1 MSQIPY
7 IFNQLVA
14 HIPKDTFDRLVKQCN
29 GNAYVKSFSC
39 WSHLLVM
46 VWAQLTS
53 RRSLRDIETSLRAH
67 SDKLYRMGIGTGVS
81 RNNLASA
88 NARRDV
94 SIYRELAQRMMRKAS
109 GVGIKDGTL
118 ELIRR
123 RFCLNGFFAIDS
135 STITLDLHKF
145 PWSAPQQECGGV
157 KFHTMFDLLRGVPR
171 SCIVT
176 GHEERDQTFMEDY
189 AYERGCFYIF
199 DKMYF
204 KTRGLFR
211 VEDSGAYFV
220 TRIKRNAVYR
230 VTENRPVSGT
240 LVLADKTIEFTSRW
254 AKAGYPKPMRKISF
268 YSKEKAEVLEFVTNN
283 FELEAA
289 TIALLY
295 KYRWQVELFFRW
307 VKQHLKI
314 NSFYGT
320 SANAVMM
327 QIYIAISCF
336 CLLAIAADSVKFKGS
351 LYEFANLMSVS
362 LTERR
367 WLDDLVNGYCPQKP
381 SDKPVQLSIFD
392 SDILLQ
398 LECE

>member
-1 MSQIPY
+1 M
-7 IFNQLVA
+7 
-14 HIPKDTFDRLVKQCN
+14 
-29 GNAYVKSFSC
+29 SFSVLPD
-39 WSHLLVM
+39 S
-46 VWAQLTS
+46 
-53 RRSLRDIETSLRAH
+53 
-67 SDKLYRMGIGTGVS
+67 
-81 RNNLASA
+81 NN
-88 NARRDV
+88 
-94 SIYRELAQRMMRKAS
+94 
-109 GVGIKDGTL
+109 
-118 ELIRR
+118 
-123 RFCLNGFFAIDS
+123 
-135 STITLDLHKF
+135 
-145 PWSAPQQECGGV
+145 
-157 KFHTMFDLLRGVPR
+157 
-171 SCIVT
+171 
-176 GHEERDQTFMEDY
+176 
-189 AYERGCFYIF
+189 
-199 DKMYF
+199 F

-230 VTENRPVSGT
+230 VTESRPVSGT

-289 TIALLY
+289 TVALLY

-367 WLDDLVNGYCPQKP
+367 WLDDLVNGYFPQKP

-398 LECE
+398 LERE